1 MSAKL
6 IINTE
11 TLPILFIFQKEMMV
25 SPDFEQPRSPRS
37 FLYAM
42 ESCLRSCGDLQ
53 VSLRR
58 IGICLSIWGLW
69 GNFFWDYLR
78 YVKKNLYIWRH
89 FMRKSINNLN
99 HTILFINEIYAISL
113 AGFAIGRHERDRQGA
128 GFN

>member
-1 MSAKL
+1 MAYFNCIGL
-6 IINTE
+6 APGAGNNAT
-11 TLPILFIFQKEMMV
+11 
-25 SPDFEQPRSPRS
+25 SPRS
-37 FLYAM
+37 FLYSM
-42 ESCLRSCGDLQ
+42 ESRLRSCGDLQ

-58 IGICLSIWGLW
+58 IGIRLSIGIWGEIFL
-69 GNFFWDYLR
+69 GDYLR

-99 HTILFINEIYAISL
+99 HTILFINEIYTISL